1 MTTGRINQVAF
12 LSDVG
17 SVRDKRPCGS
27 SARRGHDSRTCRA
40 KTLPI
45 GRSEARRPHARSML
59 RIRDHKQKLVDLHNL
74 TTSRGLIGTQA
85 LLRCPPAAR
94 EGQEEERDNERHHS
108 LTIASNSLTLS
119 ECLEWGAMPRPSQGM
134 PRPRHA
140 NTRQG
145 QSMTS

>member
-17 SVRDKRPCGS
+17 SVQDKRPCGS

-40 KTLPI
+40 KTLRI

-94 EGQEEERDNERHHS
+94 EGKEEERDNERHHS
-108 LTIASNSLTLS
+108 LTIGSQNRNPLT
-119 ECLEWGAMPRPSQGM
+119 RTSQ
-134 PRPRHA
+134 
-140 NTRQG
+140 
-145 QSMTS
+145 S